1 MILTVD
7 CGNTHTTVG
16 CVDTDNS
23 VCAVFRIPTDR
34 RDTEFGYAAKMKEI
48 FDLQKIDLALV
59 QGAVISCVV
68 PSMTDILKSAVRLL
82 SGTEPL
88 VVGAGV
94 KTGLHICI
102 NDPGTVAADL
112 VATAVAAKEE
122 YPLPCMIVDMGTA
135 TTVTVVDER
144 ARFIG
149 GAILPGAG
157 ISLDALASRAAL
169 LPHVDMTSPKHAI
182 GADTAECM
190 KSGIVYG
197 TAGAVDGLL
206 ERFTQELGGAP
217 ASIVATGGIAPLIA
231 SHCKHTMQVDETLLL
246 RGLKRIWD
254 KNHQT
259 RDKKE

>member
-16 CVDTDNS
+16 CITKDNR
-23 VCAVFRIPTDR
+23 VCVVFRIPTDR
-34 RDTEFGYAAKMKEI
+34 RETEFGYAAKMKEI
-48 FDLQKIDLALV
+48 FDLQKIDLALIE
-59 QGAVISCVV
+59 GAVISCVV
-68 PSMTDILKSAVRLL
+68 PPMTDILIRAVRLL
-82 SGTEPL
+82 IHTTPL

-122 YPLPCMIVDMGTA
+122 YPLPCIIVDMGTA
-135 TTVTVVDER
+135 TTLTVVDER

-149 GAILPGAG
+149 GAIAPGAG
-157 ISLDALASRAAL
+157 ISLEALSAHTAL
-169 LPHVDMTSPKHAI
+169 LPHVDMTSPKRAI
-182 GADTAECM
+182 GANTADCM

-197 TAGAVDGLL
+197 TAGMVDGLL
-206 ERFTQELGGAP
+206 ERFAAELGCAP
-217 ASIVATGGIAPLIA
+217 ASIVATGGIASLIA
-231 SHCKHTMQVDETLLL
+231 PHCRHSLTVDETLLL

-254 KNHQT
+254 KNQS
-259 RDKKE
+259 KE

>member
-1 MILTVD
+1 MILTID

-16 CVDTDNS
+16 CVTADNS
-23 VCAVFRIPTDR
+23 VCSVFRIPTDR
-34 RDTEFGYAAKMKEI
+34 HDTEFGYASKIKEI
-48 FDLQKIDLALV
+48 FTLQGLDLTLV
-59 QGAVISCVV
+59 GGAVISSVV
-68 PSMTDILKSAVRLL
+68 PSMTAILRRAIRLL
-82 SGTEPL
+82 TGIEPL
-88 VVGAGV
+88 VVGVGV
-94 KTGLHICI
+94 KTGLPICI

-112 VATAVAAKEE
+112 VATAVAVKEE

-157 ISLDALASRAAL
+157 ISLDELSARAAL
-169 LPHVDMTSPKHAI
+169 LPHVDMTSPKRAI

-206 ERFTQELGGAP
+206 ERFSQELGGTP
-217 ASIVATGGIAPLIA
+217 AAIVATGGIAHLIA
-231 SHCKHTMQVDETLLL
+231 PHCKHAMQVDETLLL
-246 RGLKRIWD
+246 RGLKYIWD
-254 KNHQT
+254 KNQLV
-259 RDKKE
+259 K